1 MLIFELIPI
10 SRHKRKATSLGQ
22 KNNLLKTTGYKIKPR
37 EGGEGKT
44 SEERPQMTFKTTLNS
59 I

>member
-1 MLIFELIPI
+1 MAK
-10 SRHKRKATSLGQ
+10 S
-22 KNNLLKTTGYKIKPR
+22 NLLKTTGYKIKPG

-44 SEERPQMTFKTTLNS
+44 SEESPQMTFETTQNP